1 MTPFRTFRRD
11 IKIKRRG
18 GVEYD
23 ETGLAVTSVVKHFV
37 IKASV
42 QPASGNEITQQA
54 GLIIANNDENRRNL
68 EAYIV
73 YTDAKLEVLDQSTGK
88 MGDLLTINGKDFEIT
103 ATRSWQN
110 NVINH
115 NAYIAQGVML

>member
-23 ETGLAVTSVVKHFV
+23 ETGLAVTNVVKHFV

-68 EAYIV
+68 EAYVV

-88 MGDLLTINGKDFEIT
+88 MGDLLTINGRDFEIT

-110 NVINH
+110 NLINH